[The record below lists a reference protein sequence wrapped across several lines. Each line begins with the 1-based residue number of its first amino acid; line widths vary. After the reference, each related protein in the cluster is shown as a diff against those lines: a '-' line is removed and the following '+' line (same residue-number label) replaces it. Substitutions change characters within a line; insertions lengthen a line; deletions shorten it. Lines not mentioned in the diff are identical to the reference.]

1 MHEPCQF
8 TVVTRAKYNC
18 SMILD
23 KNNVVFFLY
32 KNKCYIFRKQLP
44 HESQLKLP
52 RFKIQDKI
60 I

>member
-1 MHEPCQF
+1 
-8 TVVTRAKYNC
+8 
-18 SMILD
+18 MILD
-23 KNNVVFFLY
+23 KNNVFFLY

-44 HESQLKLP
+44 NESQLKLP

>member
-8 TVVTRAKYNC
+8 TVVTRAQYNC

-32 KNKCYIFRKQLP
+32 KNKCYISRKQLP